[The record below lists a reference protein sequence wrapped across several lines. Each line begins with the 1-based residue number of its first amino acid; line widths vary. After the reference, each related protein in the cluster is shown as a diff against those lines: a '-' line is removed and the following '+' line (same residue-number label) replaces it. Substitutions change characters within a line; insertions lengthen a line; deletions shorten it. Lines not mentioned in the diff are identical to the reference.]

1 MSKLCTTT
9 ISLLL
14 LASSA
19 LAAEHTQ
26 AEAEKAVTRIVEN
39 HINLYNAKN
48 ARGIAELFANDG
60 VEVPLA
66 RIVTGRDNIEKWFQ
80 SLFSHGGGT
89 DLRYDIKQVQPIGDY
104 VLAVGLFTVKEPPR
118 DGGEVREIHGSF
130 VIVYEWDGDALKFR
144 VRSYNI
150 APGAQP

>member
-60 VEVPLA
+60 V
-66 RIVTGRDNIEKWFQ
+66 
-80 SLFSHGGGT
+80 
-89 DLRYDIKQVQPIGDY
+89 
-104 VLAVGLFTVKEPPR
+104 
-118 DGGEVREIHGSF
+118 
-130 VIVYEWDGDALKFR
+130 
-144 VRSYNI
+144 
-150 APGAQP
+150 